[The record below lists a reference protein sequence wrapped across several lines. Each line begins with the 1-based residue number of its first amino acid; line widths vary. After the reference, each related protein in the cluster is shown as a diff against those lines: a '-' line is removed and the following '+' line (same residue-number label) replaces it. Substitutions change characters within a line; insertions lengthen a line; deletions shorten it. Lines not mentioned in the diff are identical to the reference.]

1 MFLLSVARNVKINVR
16 FHIVLFLGGILSMST
31 HRHIGFVFI
40 LLAGLVLAISPA
52 SLVGAQTPTATDSQV
67 KPVGSNL
74 GIPGKLG
81 EAIAKAPEGQQ
92 PGQIDPQA
100 APGYLGIPGGQQI
113 SLVVAFL
120 WAIWVGWVFSTVGAF
135 GGIMAGVGHIS
146 VFGLGAY
153 AKTFK
158 DTAPELN
165 KFVTDSIRVS
175 NQWLVG
181 LSAAVSSVN
190 YAKQKRLIIP
200 LGLALG
206 LGSLLAAFLVVYTTM
221 GKIKFSQY
229 QGYFGLIVFI
239 IGGFMIY
246 EMTPRGQSKKKA
258 AKEAAKAF
266 ETTIKQKGDITQSG
280 AKTAH
285 FSLTR
290 VEISFF
296 GQTFTFNPLWAFVG
310 GFFISAISSFIGVGG
325 GFLYVPFLTSIVGLP
340 MFVAA
345 GTSALAVLISMILS
359 IFNFMIKGVTIYWVM
374 IGVELVGIFIGSM
387 IGPRTGKYIPE
398 KGLKWFFILLAIYVG
413 LDYTLRGFFNY
424 RLFG

>member
-1 MFLLSVARNVKINVR
+1 
-16 FHIVLFLGGILSMST
+16 MSK
-31 HRHIGFVFI
+31 HRHMWFVFI
-40 LLAGLVLAISPA
+40 LLAGLAFMATPVVNVWAQSQAPA
-52 SLVGAQTPTATDSQV
+52 VTQAKA
-67 KPVGSNL
+67 VGSDL
-74 GIPGKLG
+74 GISGKLG
-81 EAIAKAPEGQQ
+81 EAVSKAPEGQQ

-100 APGYLGIPGGQQI
+100 APGYLGIPGGQQV
-113 SLVVAFL
+113 SLPVAFL

-135 GGIMAGVGHIS
+135 GGVLAGVGHIS

-200 LGLALG
+200 LGLSLG

-221 GKIKFSQY
+221 GKVKFSQY
-229 QGYFGLIVFI
+229 QGYFGLIVFL

-246 EMTPRGQSKKKA
+246 EMTPRGQSSKKA

-266 ETTIKQKGDITQSG
+266 EATIKQKGDITQSG
-280 AKTAH
+280 AKTVK
-285 FSLTR
+285 FTLTR
-290 VEISFF
+290 AEISFF
-296 GQTFTFNPLWAFVG
+296 GQTFTFNPIWAFVG

-325 GFLYVPFLTSIVGLP
+325 GFLYVPFLTSVVGLP

-413 LDYTLRGFFNY
+413 LDYTLRGFFNI
-424 RLFG
+424 RLIG